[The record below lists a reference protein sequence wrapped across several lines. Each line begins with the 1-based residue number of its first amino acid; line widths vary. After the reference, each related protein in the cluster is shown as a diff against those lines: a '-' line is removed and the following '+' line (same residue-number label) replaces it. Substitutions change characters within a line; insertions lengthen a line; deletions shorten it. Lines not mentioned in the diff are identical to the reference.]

1 MYISVMASVHNWV
14 TIACEYHVTVWM
26 PHVKFPFYIYI
37 DIYYGL
43 LVRVIHTLFVWVG
56 SRKCYTQYIVFSSQ
70 YFPIFSLFFVY
81 IFLYFYYIFEKI
93 FLFFSYIF
101 QFKSWKACVTWVC
114 FFVSEQAPLT
124 LFRMGGGQID
134 LPASFS
140 LVTSTNIGIS
150 SQKVLTFC
158 HTGVKFQGHT

>member
-56 SRKCYTQYIVFSSQ
+56 SRKCYTLYIVFSSQ
-70 YFPIFSLFFVY
+70 YFSIFFLFFVY
-81 IFLYFYYIFEKI
+81 IFLYFSCIFEKF
-93 FLFFSYIF
+93 FLFSLLYFSIQILEGLCYMGMFFCFGASTFYPIQDGRRANRSPC
-101 QFKSWKACVTWVC
+101 QFFPCN
-114 FFVSEQAPLT
+114 FYNH
-124 LFRMGGGQID
+124 R
-134 LPASFS
+134 
-140 LVTSTNIGIS
+140 N
-150 SQKVLTFC
+150 
-158 HTGVKFQGHT
+158 